1 MLSVQLSKAYPDFS
15 LDVQFEAD
23 PRGITALFG
32 RSGSGKSTLVN
43 LLSGL
48 LPPDSGRV
56 VLNGNTIF
64 DASNGVDLPPEKRR
78 IGYVFQESRLFPHM
92 TVQNNLV
99 YGMNLTPAKE
109 RFVEFDHIV
118 ELLGIDH
125 LLDRRPGSLSGGE
138 RQRVAIGRALLSSP
152 RMLLMDEPLA
162 SLDATRKNEILPFI
176 ERLRDELE
184 LPIVYV
190 SHDLNEVIRLADTMV
205 LLSEG
210 SVAAVG
216 PVEELTSRLD
226 LYPLTG
232 RYEAGA
238 ALATTVAAHDDAFN
252 LTILKFPGG
261 EFRVPQI
268 DLPIGAPLRLRV
280 RARDVSLSIERHE
293 NTSILNILSG
303 TVVEM
308 VETGTSQVEVRLDVG
323 VPLVARVTRK
333 AAHDLDLKPGKAI
346 HAMIKAIAIDRPS
359 MGRRGTRSRENV

>member
-1 MLSVQLSKAYPDFS
+1 MLSVQLVKSYPDFT
-15 LDVQFEAD
+15 LDVGFEAD

-48 LPPDSGRV
+48 LPPDSGQV
-56 VLNGNTIF
+56 ILNGNPLF
-64 DASNGVDLPPEKRR
+64 DAAAGIDLPPEKRR

-92 TVQNNLV
+92 TVKSNLT
-99 YGMNLTPAKE
+99 YGMKLTPQKE
-109 RFVEFDHIV
+109 RFVEFDKII
-118 ELLGIDH
+118 ELLGIEH
-125 LLDRRPGSLSGGE
+125 LLERRPGSLSGGE

-152 RMLLMDEPLA
+152 RILLMDEPLA

-205 LLSEG
+205 LLSDG

-238 ALATTVAAHDDAFN
+238 ALATTVSDHDDHFS

-268 DLPIGAPLRLRV
+268 DLPIGTPLRLRV
-280 RARDVSLSIERHE
+280 RARDVSLSIGRPE

-308 VETGTSQVEVRLDVG
+308 VETGISQMEVRLDVG
-323 VPLVARVTRK
+323 APLVARVTRK
-333 AAHDLDLKPGKAI
+333 AAIDLGLEPGKAI

-359 MGRRGTRSRENV
+359 MGRRGTRNRQDR